1 MRSPRSCLLTVFLN
15 VLIGLLIAEGV
26 YADRSSFP
34 VTVTDT
40 CGKTARLKDVPKR
53 VVSLVPGATETFFA
67 LGAGDLIVGLTYHDT
82 YPKEAAAKTI
92 VGGFFDPSSELIEKL
107 KPDAILLSSLQAKIR
122 QRFAASGIPLIEVDA
137 RTMEDGFKV
146 IELVGKIAN
155 KEEEAA
161 AKIGQIRKQL
171 DLVARKVEKIPEAK
185 RKRVMRL
192 MGSDAIM
199 TPGEGSFQNEL
210 IHCAGGIP
218 PSLGKAGAVVPVTQE
233 EWMKSNPQIIYYCG
247 NEWELSKKFF
257 DKPGWKDVEAVKNR
271 NYAHFPCELTC
282 RASVHMGYFVSWLA
296 SVIYPDEFADKGSNL
311 EPDRVLR
318 SRTLSIDLPY
328 VKSTHIVDG
337 TMHDFPTQTLL
348 IDFTE
353 PMGCLNSLAGSL
365 SQIETIGNHYLS
377 PPLWTTLGMLSL
389 DDLKRSLCKTVVRNV
404 ARTSFLYTGATM
416 DSLSVKR
423 MEHSEMVVYA
433 LVTAGVEGNAIRSSV
448 DEGKFY
454 EPGTINVLILTNM
467 QLSSRAQTRAI
478 ISATE
483 AKSAALQD
491 LDVRSTYS
499 PGYPA
504 TGTGTD
510 EVMIVEGRGTKLEN
524 AGGHSKLGELIA
536 KTVYQGVKESV
547 GLQNGLLTSRSVFRR
562 INERKIDLYALVN
575 KCGKFTREEGSRVC
589 ADLERLLLDPANAGL
604 VEWAFALSDAHQSGL
619 VRDLQSFQDSCR
631 DRCEAISGSK
641 VDTWIRFVPEDFA
654 SKPICMAFDALLNG
668 LYHKRRKVVEIPE
681 RFGTCGK

>member
-1 MRSPRSCLLTVFLN
+1 MCSTRSCLLRISL
-15 VLIGLLIAEGV
+15 VLLMGLLIAEGV
-26 YADRSSFP
+26 HAARSSFP

-40 CGKTARLKDVPKR
+40 CGKTAHLKDVPKR

-82 YPKEAAAKTI
+82 YPREAAAKTI

-107 KPDAILLSSLQAKIR
+107 KPDVILLSSLQAKIR
-122 QRFAASGIPLIEVDA
+122 KRFADSEIPLIEVDA
-137 RTMEDGFKV
+137 HTMEDGFKV

-171 DLVARKVEKIPEAK
+171 DLVSRKVAKIPEAK

-210 IHCAGGIP
+210 IRCAGGIP
-218 PSLGKAGAVVPVTQE
+218 PSLGKAGAVVSVTQE
-233 EWMKSNPQIIYYCG
+233 EWMKFNPQVIYYCG

-257 DKPGWKDVEAVKNR
+257 DKPGWKDVEAVKNS
-271 NYAHFPCELTC
+271 NYAQFPCDLTC
-282 RASVHMGYFVSWLA
+282 RASVNMGNFVSWLA
-296 SVIYPDEFADKGSNL
+296 AVIYPDEFADDKAKLS
-311 EPDRVLR
+311 PDRVLR
-318 SRTLSIDLPY
+318 SRALAIDLPY
-328 VKSTHIVDG
+328 VKSAQVVDG
-337 TMHDFPTQTLL
+337 IMHDFPTQTLL
-348 IDFTE
+348 IDFSE

-365 SQIETIGNHYLS
+365 SGIETIGNHYLS
-377 PPLWTTLGMLSL
+377 PPLWTALHVLSM
-389 DDLKRSLCKTVVRNV
+389 DALKRNLCKIVGRDV
-404 ARTSFLYTGATM
+404 ACTSFLYTGARM
-416 DSLSVKR
+416 DSLSVQKIQ
-423 MEHSEMVVYA
+423 HKEMVVYA
-433 LVTAGVEGNAIRSSV
+433 LVTAGVEANAMRASV

-454 EPGTINVLILTNM
+454 EPGTINVIILTNM
-467 QLSSRAQTRAI
+467 QLSSRALTRAI

-491 LDVRSTYS
+491 LDVRSSYS
-499 PGYPA
+499 PRYLA

-510 EVMIVEGRGTKLEN
+510 EVLVVEGRGEKVEN
-524 AGGHSKLGELIA
+524 AGGHSKLGELIS
-536 KTVYQGVKESV
+536 KTVYSGVKESV
-547 GLQNGLLTSRSVFRR
+547 ALQNGLLTRRSVFRR
-562 INERKIDLYALVN
+562 LHELKIDLHGLVVE
-575 KCGKFTREEGSRVC
+575 GKKFPREDGDRIWVG
-589 ADLERLLLDPANAGL
+589 LEKLLLDPVYAGFL
-604 VEWAFALSDAHQSGL
+604 ESAFALGTAYDSGL
-619 VRDLQSFQDSCR
+619 ICDLRSFQDSCR

-668 LYHKRRKVVEIPE
+668 LYHKRGKVVEIPA